1 MKKTLFQRYAGKI
14 DSTLARE
21 DFDHDPPE
29 LYDPLNYVIKLGG
42 KRLRPALCLAGCDL
56 FGGKVEEALL
66 PAVGLELFHNFSLV
80 HDDIMDQAE
89 VRRGKK
95 TVHQKW
101 NTNVAI
107 LSGDALL
114 VQAYQYLAKVE
125 QGLLPRVLKSFSQT
139 AMQLCEGQQ
148 LDMNF
153 EQRQDVQEEEY
164 LEMITLKTAV
174 LLGCALKIGAL
185 IGGAGPRQAEHL
197 YDFGIATGLAFQVQD
212 DWLDAYGDP
221 DKVGKKPGGD
231 ILQDKQTLL
240 PIYSRELA
248 PEAYQELRTKELK
261 GTAKVEAFRKLF
273 EECGARRQIEEKRE
287 ELLNRALSELDAAGA
302 MNTEVQE
309 ELRVFATWLARR
321 DR

>member
-1 MKKTLFQRYAGKI
+1 MKKTLFQRYVGKI
-14 DSTLARE
+14 DNTLARQ

-29 LYDPLNYVIKLGG
+29 LYDPLNYVLKLGG
-42 KRLRPALCLAGCDL
+42 KRLRPALCLAGCEL
-56 FGGKVEEALL
+56 FGGKIEEAML

-95 TVHQKW
+95 TIHQKW
-101 NTNVAI
+101 NRNVAI

-114 VQAYQYLAKVE
+114 VQAYQYIAKVE
-125 QGLLPRVLKSFSQT
+125 MALLPRVLQTFSQT

-164 LEMITLKTAV
+164 LEMIRLKTAV
-174 LLGCALKIGAL
+174 LLGCALKVGAI
-185 IGGAGPRQAEHL
+185 IGGAGSRQGEHL
-197 YDFGIATGLAFQVQD
+197 YDFGIAAGLAFQVQD
-212 DWLDAYGDP
+212 DWLDAFGDH

-240 PIYSRELA
+240 PIFTRELD
-248 PEAYQELRTKELK
+248 PDGYGELQKKGLK
-261 GTAKVEAFRKLF
+261 GKAKVEAYRSLF
-273 EECGARRQIEEKRE
+273 DACGARRKIEEKRE
-287 ELLNRALSELDAAGA
+287 ALLAQALGELEAAGA
-302 MNTEVQE
+302 LNTEIQE
-309 ELRVFATWLARR
+309 ELGTFATWLARR